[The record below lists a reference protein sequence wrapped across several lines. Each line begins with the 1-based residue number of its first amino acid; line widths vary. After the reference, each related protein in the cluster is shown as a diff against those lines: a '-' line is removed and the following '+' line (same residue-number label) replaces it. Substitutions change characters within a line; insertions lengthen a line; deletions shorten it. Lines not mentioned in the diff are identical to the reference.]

1 MLKFKEALKTLKD
14 SEVYNKKSGFL
25 CNGFIILENGE
36 GVWQIDFYD
45 NKEDKIISFTIGDQ
59 INFREDKAF
68 KNEEIKIS
76 KLELDKIK
84 INLDEALEKVDSLI
98 KDKYSKEN
106 VGKAIIILQ
115 NYKGKNIWNVTYITS
130 SLKTLNVKL
139 SAETG
144 RIIEDS
150 LKGLIQKA

>member
-1 MLKFKEALKTLKD
+1 MLKFKEALKNLKD
-14 SEVYNKKSGFL
+14 SKEYEKKSGFL
-25 CNGFIILENGE
+25 CNGFTILENGK

-45 NKEDKIISFTIGDQ
+45 DVKDKIISFTVD
-59 INFREDKAF
+59 DKIKVQESDAF
-68 KNEEIKIS
+68 KNNDVKIS
-76 KLELDKIK
+76 KLELSKVE
-84 INLDEALEKVDSLI
+84 INLDDALERVDNLI
-98 KDKYSKEN
+98 KDKYSKES

-115 NYKGKNIWNVTYITS
+115 NYKGKNIWNITYVTS

-150 LKGLIQKA
+150 LK